1 MCQSVTKQLDQ
12 LTELRGVPLKKPHGK
27 LKRSVVS
34 VADPTDILTNLQLA
48 HIPMEESSELTRGL
62 GIEEVHRLNQKPER
76 IRSPADR
83 LKLFSFS
90 KRHLKLP
97 FSRGKG
103 KKEKHVK
110 LSLTPE
116 KTSPKRKGSKH
127 ETRNKRLSR
136 AQAGEYF
143 TRQVVYIHVYI
154 YLYVFGYMYVCS
166 NFLCRTLYILFLTT
180 K

>member
-1 MCQSVTKQLDQ
+1 M
-12 LTELRGVPLKKPHGK
+12 
-27 LKRSVVS
+27 S

-48 HIPMEESSELTRGL
+48 HIPVEESSELTRGL
-62 GIEEVHRLNQKPER
+62 GFEEVHRLNQKRER

-143 TRQVVYIHVYI
+143 TCQVVYLCVWIYHVQCLQCTCTYTCTCTCTCSKFFNAALDP
-154 YLYVFGYMYVCS
+154 YNFSLLHVNYTVFLAYV
-166 NFLCRTLYILFLTT
+166 RTMI
-180 K
+180 

>member
-1 MCQSVTKQLDQ
+1 MCQSVSTQPDQ
-12 LTELRGVPLKKPHGK
+12 LTELRGVPLKKQHGK

-62 GIEEVHRLNQKPER
+62 GIEEVHRLNQKSER

-143 TRQVVYIHVYI
+143 TRQVVVHTCTCIILCTMYMYIRIHVR
-154 YLYVFGYMYVCS
+154 M
-166 NFLCRTLYILFLTT
+166 
-180 K
+180 